1 MEKLLSALVITLAVL
16 AGGCREGSS
25 EPDLFDQSLEAQAA
39 SKLLEPAGWV
49 TDQAD
54 LLDPQVERDIAARL
68 QSLEN
73 STGHQIAVVTV
84 TSVERADIAQFTD
97 DLGNRW
103 GVGRK
108 EFDDGVVILVAS
120 NERQVRISVGD
131 GLRSALTDEFCQ
143 DVIETRMTPHFSRGD
158 FVQGITSGTEAVIA
172 RLD

>member
-1 MEKLLSALVITLAVL
+1 MVKLLSALVMTLAVL

-25 EPDLFDQSLEAQAA
+25 APDLFDQSPEAQAA

-73 STGHQIAVVTV
+73 NTGHQIALVTV
-84 TSVERADIAQFTD
+84 TSVEGADIAQFTN

-103 GVGRK
+103 RVGRK
-108 EFDDGVVILVAS
+108 EFDDGVVILVAP
-120 NERQVRISVGD
+120 NERQVRIAVAD

-143 DVIETRMTPHFSRGD
+143 NVIETRMTPHFSRGN
-158 FVQGITSGTEAVIA
+158 FAQGITSGADALIA